1 MQQISDLSI
10 TDYVTELASSAATPG
25 GGAAAGL
32 TGVQAAALLSMVCN
46 LSTGDKYAAVSDRIS
61 AIGHACESIR
71 KLLLEL
77 TDDDAQVF
85 SALMASY
92 KLPRSNPE
100 ESDQRTKRIQESLQ
114 SAAGVPLQVM
124 KETIELAPHA
134 TELGEIGNP
143 NLITDVGV
151 AVHMMEAAL
160 SSARLN
166 VLINIR
172 LVRNSDFVAD
182 CDTQMSEILDRFSIA
197 KARCL
202 DTVAGK
208 LPGRK

>member
-1 MQQISDLSI
+1 LQQISDLSI
-10 TDYVTELASSAATPG
+10 TAYVTELASSAATPG
-25 GGAAAGL
+25 GGSAAGL
-32 TGVQAAALLSMVCN
+32 TAVQAAALLSMVCN
-46 LSTGDKYAAVSDRIS
+46 LSTGDKYAGVSDRIGT
-61 AIGHACESIR
+61 IGHACESIR

-77 TDDDAQVF
+77 TDRDARVF

-92 KLPRSNPE
+92 KLPRNNPE
-100 ESDQRTKRIQESLQ
+100 ESGQRTARIQESLQ

-151 AVHMMEAAL
+151 AVHLMEAAL

-166 VLINIR
+166 VLINTR

-182 CDTQMSEILDRFSIA
+182 CETQMSEILDRFSVERT
-197 KARCL
+197 RCL
-202 DTVAGK
+202 DAVEDK
-208 LPGRK
+208 LPG